1 MRAAFASSQAI
12 APSMVTFQRGEELFH
27 ELTGQRISDH
37 CLHESFEA
45 VGAQTRIEEVIP
57 SREEIQERIEKAT
70 RSRWRPILVVASD
83 GAHLPTRPRAP
94 RKGHR
99 GPGQWQEAKGFR
111 IYLMGVDSI
120 IHLAGWHQI
129 QNEEAFGQD
138 LALAASRIP
147 QEQVR
152 IALLGDGADWLLN
165 RLTSLSLIRV

>member
-1 MRAAFASSQAI
+1 
-12 APSMVTFQRGEELFH
+12 MVTFQRGEELFH